1 MAGNKVEI
9 SSDLI
14 QQYVNITGSD
24 EDSALHLLE
33 AFGGD
38 LESAVNMYLEG
49 ESVSKPNQTSTSS
62 GKSKSQKKNPI
73 DIEKEEAIVVDDEP
87 GSSHT
92 TSSRLFFI
100 QI

>member
-33 AFGGD
+33 AFDGD

-49 ESVSKPNQTSTSS
+49 ESASKTNQTSKSAT
-62 GKSKSQKKNPI
+62 GKSKLQKKNA
-73 DIEKEEAIVVDDEP
+73 IENDDDTIVLDDEP
-87 GSSHT
+87 GSSG
-92 TSSRLFFI
+92 TSSNR
-100 QI
+100 